1 MASLFRTSI
10 RPRTL
15 THYRRA
21 FSTTQAPAISLQLE
35 KNDPEAVADALPPYP
50 YGPTR
55 WYKQSS
61 LGLYGGQMIRFG
73 NNVGKRTKNKTRRS
87 WHPNVLT
94 RKLFSKALDRVV
106 QVRVVARV
114 LRTIDKLGGLDEYL
128 LGEKEARIKE
138 LGESG
143 WWLRWAIMQTPGVK
157 ARFVEERRRLGL
169 PEDVAVDKEQDVA
182 EAQSLTEEAS
192 ELDIEEAAEETG
204 ELVGTDGAF
213 QVEQPP
219 GVPPLKFRVGPGKHI
234 MLTAD
239 GWRRTRPD
247 PDRLPNIFKGRL
259 SKQYEE
265 RLLPELEKTFT
276 AELARQQTELD
287 PAQRLSEREETR
299 MLKTMKRQWRLDCK
313 DKATADY
320 DEKIAKR
327 DERKGERKLKKR
339 AAKEAERERR
349 AVAVVE
355 DRDRN
360 DSSKT
365 LDVEATLSLTR
376 LIAGRQTF
384 Y

>member
-1 MASLFRTSI
+1 MATLFRTPL

-21 FSTTQAPAISLQLE
+21 FSTTPSPAISLQLE

-143 WWLRWAIMQTPGVK
+143 WWLRWAIMQTPGVR

-169 PEDVAVDKEQDVA
+169 PEDVAVEEEQDVA

-192 ELDIEEAAEETG
+192 ELDAEEIAELDIEEAAEETG

-247 PDRLPNIFKGRL
+247 PDRLSNIFKARL
-259 SKQYEE
+259 YKQYEE
-265 RLLPELEKTFT
+265 KLLPGLETTFT
-276 AELARQQTELD
+276 AELARQQTKLD
-287 PAQRLSEREETR
+287 PAQRLSELEETR
-299 MLKTMKRQWRLDCK
+299 MLKTVKRQWRLDCK
-313 DKATADY
+313 DKATAAY

-327 DERKGERKLKKR
+327 NERKGERKMKKR
-339 AAKEAERERR
+339 AAKEAGRERG

-355 DRDRN
+355 
-360 DSSKT
+360 
-365 LDVEATLSLTR
+365 E
-376 LIAGRQTF
+376 
-384 Y
+384 

>member
-1 MASLFRTSI
+1 MASLFRTPL
-10 RPRTL
+10 RPRTI

-21 FSTTQAPAISLQLE
+21 FSTTPAPAISLQLE

-50 YGPTR
+50 YGPAR
-55 WYKQSS
+55 WYKQSD

-128 LGEKEARIKE
+128 LGEKETRIKE

-169 PEDVAVDKEQDVA
+169 PEEVATVKGEEEVA
-182 EAQSLTEEAS
+182 EAQSVTEEAAELDADELV
-192 ELDIEEAAEETG
+192 ELDIEEAAEEAG

-219 GVPPLKFRVGPGKHI
+219 GVKPLKFRVGPGKHL

-247 PDRLPNIFKGRL
+247 PNRLLNILKTRF

-265 RLLPELEKTFT
+265 KMLPKLEMTFT
-276 AELARQQTELD
+276 AELARQQANLE
-287 PAQRLSEREETR
+287 PAARLSALEEEK
-299 MLKTMKRQWRLDCK
+299 MLKILKRQWRLDCK
-313 DKATADY
+313 GKAAVEY

-327 DERKGERKLKKR
+327 DEMKGERKLKK
-339 AAKEAERERR
+339 KEAKKEERERR
-349 AVAVVE
+349 AVAVLG
-355 DRDRN
+355 DRHVR
-360 DSSKT
+360 DS
-365 LDVEATLSLTR
+365 
-376 LIAGRQTF
+376 
-384 Y
+384 